1 MRQRIKIFNLLLIT
15 ILAATLGCDSNTKKI
30 EAKKG
35 PDHFLF
41 VESSNGLPSTNQWRQ
56 NIAFYDVN
64 GDGHMDILA
73 PPPRKAPKG
82 DGKPVVWHGN
92 GKGEWSES
100 QLDVPSDFPGGY
112 GGITVSDFNND
123 GIADIALAIHGLGVK
138 VLKGEGG
145 ARYVDF
151 SDGLPSHKEFS
162 SRALMSSDL
171 DNDGIDDIVA
181 LSEGTS
187 GDEVLSQYGIWAFS
201 RSNGTWRIHPI
212 GGEKLRLLL
221 TGDQLVAGDVNGD
234 GNKDIAVTTSEHTK
248 DLIVWIGDG
257 KGGFTPFNKGLP
269 QGKHYGSVDL
279 VDLDK
284 DGRDDLVASIT
295 GFGKD
300 GWMVLKAFLSSPDGF
315 KDVSDGLPT
324 KEVFHSV
331 RACDLDGDGSVE
343 IIGGSA
349 EGGIKIFSQKGNRWH
364 EASVSGLPKK
374 GLLRI
379 YNVYCVDLNKDGYK
393 DIAVNYALDRNNSGG
408 IRVFFNVPNKTSPS
422 GK

>member
-1 MRQRIKIFNLLLIT
+1 MRKRIKIFNLLLMT
-15 ILAATLGCDSNTKKI
+15 IFAATFGCDSNTKKT

-35 PDHFLF
+35 TNQLLF

-73 PPPRKAPKG
+73 PPPRKDPKG

-92 GKGEWSES
+92 GKGEWSKS

-123 GIADIALAIHGLGVK
+123 GIADIALAIHTGGVK

-145 ARYVDF
+145 ARYEDF

-162 SRALMSSDL
+162 SRALVASDL
-171 DNDGIDDIVA
+171 NNDGIDDIVA

-187 GDEVLSQYGIWAFS
+187 GDEVLSQYGIWAFY
-201 RSNGTWRIHPI
+201 RSNGTWRSNPI
-212 GGEKLRLLL
+212 GSEKLRLLL
-221 TGDQLVAGDVNGD
+221 RGDQLVAGDVNGD
-234 GNKDIAVTTSEHTK
+234 GNRDIAVATRDHEK
-248 DLIVWIGDG
+248 CLIVWIGDG

-269 QGKHYGSVDL
+269 QGKHYPSVDL

-300 GWMVLKAFLSSPDGF
+300 GWMVLKAFLSTPDGF

-324 KEVFHSV
+324 EEVFFSV

-374 GLLRI
+374 GLVRI

-408 IRVFFNVPNKTSPS
+408 IRVFLNVPNKISPS